1 MYGIIESIIASGLL
15 ISGIL
20 INLKPN
26 LFKFST
32 HYKLNYLMPLSMLL
46 VGTLLIITN
55 NINIGVLGI
64 TLGGFII
71 MFCLGIGNIV
81 TLTYIQTSVPQ
92 NILGSVS
99 ALSTAIATGSIP
111 IGQISFGYL
120 LQGRLNN
127 GSILLISG
135 IIAILVCNF
144 VRSNIKNNLIKI

>member
-1 MYGIIESIIASGLL
+1 
-15 ISGIL
+15 
-20 INLKPN
+20 
-26 LFKFST
+26 
-32 HYKLNYLMPLSMLL
+32 
-46 VGTLLIITN
+46 
-55 NINIGVLGI
+55 
-64 TLGGFII
+64 

>member
-1 MYGIIESIIASGLL
+1 MLILQKHLKYYPKNYKTVLGIILSYGLYNISIVPINSVLLPTIINLDFNLPSQMYGIIESIIASGLL

-92 NILGSVS
+92 KYI
-99 ALSTAIATGSIP
+99 
-111 IGQISFGYL
+111 
-120 LQGRLNN
+120 R
-127 GSILLISG
+127 
-135 IIAILVCNF
+135 
-144 VRSNIKNNLIKI
+144 